1 MSGAKPNEY
10 DASFEA
16 CTRTGRVI
24 IILSIRRTEVVLFY
38 NNNTVCNQ
46 YTLECIACD
55 AIFSVSEIERSNIIL
70 EFIASQTSLTFE
82 LLSSIP
88 KLITSLPVW
97 LSSVQGMLSSLVG
110 IVAILARFFPRV
122 NWKLTQRLQREA
134 KRLAQ
139 IDEISPYQEHVKQ
152 NESEAKSVSPAE
164 DIAYSVV
171 RNQISEK
178 ICWLLFASET
188 NDMQTKKGNW
198 ELLLPNSG
206 IALISSIL
214 VTFPAVFVAEMA
226 KKPNNDR
233 VILKAYVFTVGWLVF
248 VLLLS
253 ALYWWTLRR
262 GFFREE
268 IHQIFSGSSNE
279 SADEIKKCMKTT
291 INKFE
296 IKFGDKGI
304 GICNIIA
311 WIFTIVFAIVFSCY
325 SYFGTLVF
333 LIPSVVSLLILITT
347 TIVYCRK
354 QKKK

>member
-1 MSGAKPNEY
+1 M
-10 DASFEA
+10 
-16 CTRTGRVI
+16 
-24 IILSIRRTEVVLFY
+24 
-38 NNNTVCNQ
+38 
-46 YTLECIACD
+46 
-55 AIFSVSEIERSNIIL
+55 

-88 KLITSLPVW
+88 KLITSLQVW

-110 IVAILARFFPRV
+110 IVAILAGFSPRV

-152 NESEAKSVSPAE
+152 NENEEKSVSPAE

-198 ELLLPNSG
+198 EFLLPNSG

-214 VTFPAVFVAEMA
+214 VTFPAVFVAKMA
-226 KKPNNDR
+226 EKPNNDR
-233 VILKAYVFTVGWLVF
+233 AVLMAYVFTVGWLVL

-253 ALYWWTLRR
+253 ALHWWTLRR
-262 GFFREE
+262 GIFREE
-268 IHQIFSGSSNE
+268 IHQKFSGLSNK
-279 SADEIKKCMKTT
+279 SADEIKKSMETS
-291 INKFE
+291 ISDFE
-296 IKFGDKGI
+296 IKFGDKEI
-304 GICNIIA
+304 GICNILA
-311 WIFTIVFAIVFSCY
+311 WIFTIVFAIAFSCY
-325 SYFGTLVF
+325 FYYGILVWLILSAASF
-333 LIPSVVSLLILITT
+333 LLLIIT
-347 TIVYCRK
+347 TIVYCLK